1 MRVEYFLTPK
11 ASGPYAP
18 LAAAVTYKAEADAKT
33 QVRLFVVATMF
44 EVQLAKGISLCGLLT
59 LLQVAYGA
67 TPSLYILSPTQK
79 LMRTALY
86 VVRHTPLPD
95 RLGIRQHIA
104 ATHVHG
110 SRALTMHSPCA
121 GQLPV
126 SWHGSHSRAVVVG
139 WIHCGRRCSLARW
152 LLGLHS
158 SNRCKQAEKVQ
169 AGSRRSHKN
178 VVAAADMVVTTLQT
192 HSVKLLLLIT
202 HACIKVS
209 LLSATQVI
217 AHKCH
222 QLSLHTDI
230 LS

>member
-1 MRVEYFLTPK
+1 MLKGAEWPLSDFEDSGGVASGSWNKLSPGATVRVEYFLTPK

-18 LAAAVTYKAEADAKT
+18 LAATVTYKAEADAKT
-33 QVRLFVVATMF
+33 QVRLYIAATMF
-44 EVQLAKGISLCGLLT
+44 QVQLAERISLCRLLL

-86 VVRHTPLPD
+86 VVRYMRVPG

-110 SRALTMHSPCA
+110 SRALTMHSSCA

-126 SWHGSHSRAVVVG
+126 SWHGSNSRAVDVG
-139 WIHCGRRCSLARW
+139 WIYCGRRRSLVRR

-158 SNRCKQAEKVQ
+158 SNRCKQTEEVQ
-169 AGSRRSHKN
+169 AGPRRSHKN
-178 VVAAADMVVTTLQT
+178 VVVA
-192 HSVKLLLLIT
+192 
-202 HACIKVS
+202 
-209 LLSATQVI
+209 
-217 AHKCH
+217 
-222 QLSLHTDI
+222 TDI
-230 LS
+230 LVILQTQGLCQTA